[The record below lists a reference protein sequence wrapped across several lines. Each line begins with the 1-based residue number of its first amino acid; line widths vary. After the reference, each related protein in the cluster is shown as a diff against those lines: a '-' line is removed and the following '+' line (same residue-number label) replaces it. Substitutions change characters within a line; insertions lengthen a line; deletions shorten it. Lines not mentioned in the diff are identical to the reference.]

1 MTRQQARA
9 FPVLALT
16 LAFALAGR
24 ASADVKTADGGNA
37 PQAAKHDSAAAKHD
51 TPEVPNILEPEPSLM
66 LWTVIVF
73 LGLLGILTKFAWKPM
88 MKALHDRE
96 VYLEHCLH
104 EAETARSEAAKLL
117 AENQK
122 QIASA
127 QDQVRAM
134 LEAARRDAE
143 ASAAAIAQKAQ
154 AEAEAT
160 LQRAKREI
168 ENERDQALAQI
179 FDKTADL
186 AVAVAGKVLKRT
198 LNADDQRRLI
208 DSAMAELP
216 ALANAN
222 GVGGVA

>member
-1 MTRQQARA
+1 M
-9 FPVLALT
+9 
-16 LAFALAGR
+16 
-24 ASADVKTADGGNA
+24 
-37 PQAAKHDSAAAKHD
+37 
-51 TPEVPNILEPEPSLM
+51 I
-66 LWTVIVF
+66 WTIIVF
-73 LGLLGILTKFAWKPM
+73 LALLGILTKFAWKPM

-96 VYLEHCLH
+96 VHLEHCLH
-104 EAETARSEAAKLL
+104 EAENARSEAARIL

-122 QIASA
+122 SLASA

-143 ASAAAIAQKAQ
+143 AAAAAIAQKAQ

-168 ENERDQALAQI
+168 ENERDQALAEI

-186 AVAVAGKVLKRT
+186 AVTVAGRVLSRNLT
-198 LNADDQRRLI
+198 TDDQRQLI

-216 ALANAN
+216 ALTG
-222 GVGGVA
+222 GVGSRA